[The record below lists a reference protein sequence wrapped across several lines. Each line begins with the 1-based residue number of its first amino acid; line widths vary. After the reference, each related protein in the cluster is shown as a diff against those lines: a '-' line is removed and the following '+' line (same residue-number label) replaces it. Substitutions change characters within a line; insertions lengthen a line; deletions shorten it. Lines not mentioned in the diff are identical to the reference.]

1 MRPPDDDAQKTPL
14 RKGGPPK
21 RGSSLVSANPNPN
34 PNPNPIP
41 NPSPKPNA
49 NPNADLVTQP

>member
-21 RGSSLVSANPNPN
+21 RGSSLVSANPTLTLTLTLTPTLTY
-34 PNPNPIP
+34 PP
-41 NPSPKPNA
+41 
-49 NPNADLVTQP
+49 

>member
-34 PNPNPIP
+34 PNPNPNLP
-41 NPSPKPNA
+41 LN
-49 NPNADLVTQP
+49 LTLTLTLTW